1 MTSSSL
7 MQSSFSLNFDE
18 TRVRQIFSRLCLL
31 TELDRQNHPLFRG
44 QGTHFQCFEVRSG
57 QESLALK
64 IAKQGFLL
72 ERRSTLKNWHQAI
85 GSLRPHWHPLIPP
98 MKLVTDKDFTA
109 YVQPFGRTLTPGPIE
124 TGESIDSLLKTLSK
138 HNLVLNG
145 IIQMATW
152 NDSLFVHDWSDL
164 QADVTIKTH

>member
-1 MTSSSL
+1 MTSFNL

-18 TRVRQIFSRLCLL
+18 THVRQVFSQLCVL
-31 TELDRQNHPLFRG
+31 TEIDRQNHLLFRG

-64 IAKQGFLL
+64 IAKKGFLI

-85 GSLRPHWHPLIPP
+85 GILRPQWHPLIPP
-98 MKLVTDKDFTA
+98 MRLVTDKDFTA
-109 YVQPFGRTLTPGPIE
+109 YVQPFGKT
-124 TGESIDSLLKTLSK
+124 LKTIPQNCNELVESLSK
-138 HNLVLNG
+138 VLLSKDLTLNG

-152 NDSLFVHDWSDL
+152 QDSRFVHDWSDL
-164 QADVTIKTH
+164 VTCFK